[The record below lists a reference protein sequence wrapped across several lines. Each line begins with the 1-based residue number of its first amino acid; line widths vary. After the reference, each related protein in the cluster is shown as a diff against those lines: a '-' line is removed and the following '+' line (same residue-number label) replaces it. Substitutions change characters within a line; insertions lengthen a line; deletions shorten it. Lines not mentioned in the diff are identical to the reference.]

1 MRFVI
6 IIAILALFGFV
17 MATMNASEIAGARQ
31 IIDSN
36 VSCSSLSQAQLELLG
51 DYYMEQMHPG
61 DAHDAMERM
70 MGGEGS
76 DSLRS
81 AHIQMAEVLYCG
93 RADTPATY
101 GGMMGMMPMM
111 GRFANR
117 NPPASSA
124 YRGYGMMGGYG
135 GMMGYGGGTDY
146 SIWLAV
152 LAVVVLALLAA
163 IWIYWS
169 AKGSRASAF
178 EILKRRYAS
187 GEITKRQYEEM
198 KKEFGG

>member
-1 MRFVI
+1 
-6 IIAILALFGFV
+6 
-17 MATMNASEIAGARQ
+17 MATMNASEIAGAKQ
-31 IIDSN
+31 IIGSN

-51 DYYMEQMHPG
+51 EYYMEQMHPG
-61 DAHDAMERM
+61 DAHEAMDRM

-111 GRFANR
+111 GRFAYR
-117 NPPASSA
+117 NPPVSSD

-135 GMMGYGGGTDY
+135 GMMGYGTGGGPDY
-146 SIWLAV
+146 SLWLPILAV
-152 LAVVVLALLAA
+152 IALAALAA
-163 IWIYWS
+163 IWIYRS
-169 AKGSRASAF
+169 AKESRSSASD
-178 EILKRRYAS
+178 ILKRRYAG

-198 KKEFGG
+198 KKEVGD